1 MFAVF
6 ESGGKQHRVQEGDLV
21 RLEKLAGEAGASIT
35 FDRVMLVGEGEDVTI
50 GTPIVDGGKVE
61 AEVVAQGRHKKI
73 DVIKFKRRK
82 NYHRKL
88 GHRQSFT
95 EVRITGISR

>member
-6 ESGGKQHRVQEGDLV
+6 ESGGKQHRVQEGDVV
-21 RLEKLAGEAGASIT
+21 RLERIDGEAGASVT
-35 FDRVMLVGEGEDVTI
+35 FDRVMLVGEGEDVTV
-50 GTPIVDGGKVE
+50 GTPIVEGGSVK
-61 AEVVAQGRHKKI
+61 AEVVSQGRGDKVE
-73 DVIKFKRRK
+73 VIKFKRRK